1 MKVRFFTFEQY
12 HGKKNIGSTR
22 IRVHNLIKHWDEAEL
37 YKYGEN
43 PDVMVFQKVY
53 MQPDYHF
60 PKHFEGIKI
69 LDICDPDWLSE
80 QQNVVETINAVDG
93 VTCPTETLKEFLEQ
107 LSDKP
112 VRVIPDRHEFDYLP
126 DLRSHSGKIRKA
138 VWFGFKQN
146 AELLQFAI
154 PTLERRGIHL
164 TVISNDD
171 PSCWRW
177 ANDPEKYRAEMYDF
191 KKYEHEDIVSD
202 LSNADV
208 CILPEG
214 NRPKDRF
221 KSNNRTTLCWFAGV
235 PIAKD
240 SDDLDRL
247 DDPME
252 REKDIKTNR
261 AIAQK
266 DYDVKLSVKDLKQ
279 FIDELMKVKSK

>member
-112 VRVIPDRHEFDYLP
+112 VRVIPDRHEFDTLP

-171 PSCWRW
+171 PACWRW
-177 ANDPEKYRAEMYDF
+177 ANDPDKYRAALYDF
-191 KKYEHEDIVSD
+191 KKV
-202 LSNADV
+202 
-208 CILPEG
+208 
-214 NRPKDRF
+214 
-221 KSNNRTTLCWFAGV
+221 
-235 PIAKD
+235 
-240 SDDLDRL
+240 
-247 DDPME
+247 
-252 REKDIKTNR
+252 
-261 AIAQK
+261 
-266 DYDVKLSVKDLKQ
+266 
-279 FIDELMKVKSK
+279 